1 MASTSA
7 SVRASRRVVVDP
19 LVANN
24 PISVQILGL
33 CSAFAVTSSV
43 LPALVMS
50 CAVVAVLAFANV
62 AISLLRHQMPR
73 SIRLIIEMTV
83 IASAVIVVDLVLQA
97 YMPEV
102 SSVLSVFVGLI
113 VTNCII
119 LARVESF
126 AMHNPVWPS
135 LLDGIGNGLGYAWIL
150 ILIGGVRE
158 LLGSGSVLGIGLLPV
173 VEEGGWFRPNEL
185 MLLTPS
191 AFFLIALLVWLL
203 NSIGAKRG

>member
-1 MASTSA
+1 MAVSSPSLRSA
-7 SVRASRRVVVDP
+7 RRVLVDP
-19 LVANN
+19 VVGNN

-33 CSAFAVTSSV
+33 CSAFAVTSSL

-50 CAVVAVLAFANV
+50 GAVIAVLAFANV
-62 AISLLRHQMPR
+62 AVSLLRKRMPR
-73 SIRLIIEMTV
+73 SIRLIIEMTL

-97 YMPEV
+97 YTPEV
-102 SSVLSVFVGLI
+102 SAVLSVFVGLI

-150 ILIGGVRE
+150 VLIGAVRE
-158 LLGSGSVLGIGLLPV
+158 LLGSGTLLGAAVLPTT
-173 VEEGGWFRPNEL
+173 EAGGWFRTNEL

-191 AFFLIALLVWLL
+191 AFFLIGVLVWIL
-203 NSIGAKRG
+203 NWIGARRG